1 MSANNS
7 ISQLLEQFIELYNN
21 ALNTFEKT
29 NEAITSDKESV
40 IINLADPNTGGI
52 NSVQVPSFGYL
63 KREVE
68 RLNKNVETLTAV
80 GDSTANVR
88 LKDGTFRKVYSSK
101 LNGPASKITGVYTP
115 TTFNTKSNQFFE
127 DFLNPLLHITLNVT
141 GQIAPNTEKVYVE
154 RYVFD
159 STNVASAQAFDTI
172 YKGANTIDYKTF
184 KNDLVQNKYQY
195 FLDASTI
202 EMPSKKVQYYGN
214 FDVLGIDNVQKT
226 QIVDG
231 VTQTTTVRL
240 FTINKL
246 NYTDSSKTLQDTETL
261 KVGDSLVVNSGTLST
276 RYIVTSLNTDTL
288 QAELSLVE
296 GFESISIGPNQL
308 KIYKELNTE
317 TNIEINVAFDERQVV
332 FIKAIDPVSK
342 IEAEEFSPGTAFYS
356 NDLQITMDD
365 GSIVTLAEYYKSE
378 VADFGQFI
386 KSLKQDFIP
395 PATVGIVP
403 DAPVLDVNNFKVV
416 QINTHLTD
424 NDATNKIKKLKAD
437 KAASEQN
444 LKKLDDSIAK
454 KKSSVSSKKYTSV
467 VGKDRDINELNT
479 LVAQRTSESD
489 MYSSIVNQIQS
500 IATSNNLANVAPKFK
515 IRGFWSIPSPKQI
528 SNVVP
533 QEVVQFKIRYRYLS
547 TNGTT
552 SQVEQIPFNDTTN
565 NTQKTAAFS
574 NWIEVAGP
582 VRGRK
587 KDVNGKYY
595 WEIQNEEDAQ
605 AVNFNSLDIS
615 IQTGEAVEISVKS
628 LSEAGFPSNP
638 VESPWSDIIKI
649 DFPEGQ
655 FTGDTIIEAI
665 NQNSLEVV
673 KVQIDQNLTS
683 AGVYS
688 HITDSF
694 TANSKYYSHNATSIA
709 SGFLTTEQNPISLFD
724 KLVEM
729 QTQIEALKAQIA
741 GTLGELHVYI
751 EDQNG
756 NQTVISNNTSVKLF
770 AGYYVDEITNQVDRK
785 GAIVTKSFK
794 LKLANSKA
802 TDLELVAR
810 LVGDRTKPAY
820 ASGNS
825 ATLGVAPGTTPDSMV
840 LADTY
845 YTTEGKYD
853 LVPVVYQNLD
863 QNTVNSGT
871 YFNTIPFQS
880 GQLRGQFVYS
890 RFRNLANDNDMYSTD
905 APDITTTTGVDDFEY
920 GISYNLQGVS
930 IDNNTRY
937 RDYHSASFTST
948 DAYDYYNDVSSFIWT
963 GWYATT
969 SPMATVVELAGAT
982 NQVTKSQYDNGIFL
996 HKDHPILHNGIIN
1009 PLSIQSNGLISMSK
1023 NAPRRANMSEG
1034 DFQNP
1039 YKFTTWTN
1047 SANNVVSRSLKTTFD
1062 ANDQYLLGGHSCGAY
1077 LYLAPLEKTSLIV
1090 DADNKAGVKTIRQGA
1105 TNAVSVD
1112 LIFQY
1117 RMTDYYGVADTTT
1130 ATGNTANNT
1139 GRIGGIVSNTL
1150 TNITYSKKVGLD
1162 ILEANGDKFTFD
1174 IEIFA
1179 KYKQEGSSATNIT
1192 NDMITNFNTGG
1203 GGVYNGHNGHQFADY
1218 NDFSTPGAISSLR
1231 FM

>member
-21 ALNTFEKT
+21 SLNTFEKT

-40 IINLADPNTGGI
+40 IINLSDPTTGALT
-52 NSVQVPSFGYL
+52 SVQVPSFGYL
-63 KREVE
+63 KREIE

-80 GDSTANVR
+80 GDSASNVK
-88 LKDGTFRKVYSSK
+88 LKDGTFRRVYSSR

-115 TTFNTKSNQFFE
+115 TVFKTKSNQFFE
-127 DFLNPLLHITLNVT
+127 DFLNPLLHITLNVS
-141 GQIAPNTEKVYVE
+141 GQIAPDTEKAYVE

-159 STNVASAQAFDTI
+159 STNVATVQAFDTL

-184 KNDLVQNKYQY
+184 KNELAQNKYQY
-195 FLDASTI
+195 SLDASTI
-202 EMPSKKVQYYGN
+202 ELPSKKVQYYGT

-276 RYIVTSLNTDTL
+276 RYIITSLNTDTL

-296 GFESISIGPNQL
+296 GFESITIGANQL
-308 KIYKELNTE
+308 KIYKELNAD

-332 FIKAIDPVSK
+332 FVKAIDPISK

-356 NDLQITMDD
+356 NELQITMED
-365 GSIVTLAEYYKSE
+365 GSIMTLADYYKSE

-386 KSLKQDFIP
+386 KSLKNDFIP

-403 DAPVLDVNNFKVV
+403 DAPVLDTNNFKVV
-416 QINTHLTD
+416 QVNTHLTD

-454 KKSSVSSKKYTSV
+454 KKGTVNSKKYTSTV
-467 VGKDRDINELNT
+467 SKDRDTNELNS
-479 LVAQRTSESD
+479 LIAQRAAESE
-489 MYSSIVNQIQS
+489 MYSSIVTQIQS
-500 IATSNNLANVAPKFK
+500 IASSNNLANVTPKFK
-515 IRGFWSIPSPKQI
+515 IRGFWSIPAAKQV
-528 SNVVP
+528 SNAIP
-533 QEVVQFKIRYRYLS
+533 QEIVQFKIRYRYLS
-547 TNGTT
+547 TTGTT

-574 NWIEVAGP
+574 NWVEVAGP

-605 AVNFNSLDIS
+605 AVNFNSLDIP
-615 IQTGEAVEISVKS
+615 IQTGEAVEISIKS

-638 VESPWSDIIKI
+638 VESPWSDIVKI
-649 DFPEGQ
+649 EFPEGQ
-655 FTGDTIIEAI
+655 FAGDTIIEAI
-665 NQNSLEVV
+665 NQNSLEVI
-673 KVQIDQNLTS
+673 KVEIDQNLTS

-688 HITDSF
+688 HISDSF
-694 TANSKYYSHNATSIA
+694 TANSKYFSHNATTIA
-709 SGFLTTEQNPISLFD
+709 SGFLTAEQNPVSLFD

-729 QTQIEALKAQIA
+729 QSQIEALKAQIA

-751 EDQNG
+751 EDQAG
-756 NQTVISNNTSVKLF
+756 NQTSISNNTSVKLF
-770 AGYYVDEITNQVDRK
+770 AGYYVDEITNQIDRK

-802 TDLELVAR
+802 TDLELVSR
-810 LVGDRTKPAY
+810 LVGDRTKQAY

-825 ATLGVAPGTTPDSMV
+825 ATLGVAPGTTPDSTV
-840 LADTY
+840 AADTY

-871 YFNTIPFQS
+871 YYNTIPYQS
-880 GQLRGQFVYS
+880 GQLRGQFIYS
-890 RFRNLANDNDMYSTD
+890 RFRNLANDADLYSVT
-905 APDITTTTGVDDFEY
+905 APDFNVTTGVDDFEY
-920 GISYNLQGVS
+920 GISYDFQGVS
-930 IDNNTRY
+930 LNPTTRY
-937 RDYHSASFTST
+937 RDYHNASFSAGN
-948 DAYDYYNDVSSFIWT
+948 AYSYYNDSSSFIWT
-963 GWYATT
+963 GWYSATT
-969 SPMATVVELAGAT
+969 PMATVVELAGAS
-982 NQVTKSQYDNGIFL
+982 NPITKNDYDNGIFL
-996 HKDHPILHNGIIN
+996 HKDHPILNNGIIN
-1009 PLSIQSNGLISMSK
+1009 PLAIQANGLVSMSK

-1047 SANNVVSRSLKTTFD
+1047 NANVVVNRTLKTTFD

-1090 DADNKAGVKTIRQGA
+1090 DADNKAGVKKIKQGA
-1105 TNAVSVD
+1105 TNSISID

-1117 RMTDYYGVADTTT
+1117 RMTDYYGVADTTSV
-1130 ATGNTANNT
+1130 AGNTANNT

-1150 TNITYSKKVGLD
+1150 TNITYSKKIGLD
-1162 ILEANGDKFTFD
+1162 ILENGGDKFTFD
-1174 IEIFA
+1174 VEVYA

-1203 GGVYNGHNGHQFADY
+1203 GGGGGGHMFVDS
-1218 NDFSTPGAISSLR
+1218 NDFSTPGDISSLR
-1231 FM
+1231 YL

>member
-21 ALNTFEKT
+21 SLTTFEKT

-40 IINLADPNTGGI
+40 IINLSDPNTGVAT
-52 NSVQVPSFGYL
+52 SVQVPSFGYL
-63 KREVE
+63 KREIE

-80 GDSTANVR
+80 GDSASNVR
-88 LKDGTFRKVYSSK
+88 LKDGTYRKVYSSK

-115 TTFNTKSNQFFE
+115 STFKTKSNQFFE
-127 DFLNPLLHITLNVT
+127 DFLNPLLHITLNVS
-141 GQIAPNTEKVYVE
+141 GQIAADTEKVYVE

-159 STNVASAQAFDTI
+159 STNVATSQAFDTI
-172 YKGANTIDYKTF
+172 YKGSNTIDYKTF
-184 KNDLVQNKYQY
+184 INQLKQNKYQY
-195 FLDASTI
+195 TLDASTI
-202 EMPSKKVQYYGN
+202 DMPSKKVQYFGA

-261 KVGDSLVVNSGTLST
+261 KVGDSLVVNSGRMST
-276 RYIVTSLNTDTL
+276 RYVITSLNTDTL

-296 GFESISIGPNQL
+296 GFETISIGPNQL
-308 KIYKELNTE
+308 KVYKEFNAD

-332 FIKAIDPVSK
+332 FVKAIDPVSK

-356 NDLQITMDD
+356 NDLQITMED

-395 PATVGIVP
+395 PATVGLVP
-403 DAPVLDVNNFKVV
+403 DAPALDTNNFKVV

-454 KKSSVSSKKYTSV
+454 KKSSVNAKKYTSTV
-467 VGKDRDINELNT
+467 SKDRDTNELNS
-479 LVAQRTSESD
+479 LIAQRSAESSL
-489 MYSSIVNQIQS
+489 YASIVEQIQS

-515 IRGFWSIPSPKQI
+515 VRGFWSIPAPKQVA
-528 SNVVP
+528 NVVP
-533 QEVVQFKIRYRYLS
+533 QQIVQFKIRYRYLS
-547 TNGTT
+547 TTGTT
-552 SQVEQIPFNDTTN
+552 SQVEQIPFNDATN

-574 NWIEVAGP
+574 NWVEVLGP

-587 KDVNGKYY
+587 KDANGKYY

-605 AVNFNSLDIS
+605 SVNFNSLDIPLQS
-615 IQTGEAVEISVKS
+615 GEAVEISIKS

-665 NQNSLEVV
+665 NQNSLELV
-673 KVQIDQNLTS
+673 KVEIDQNLTS
-683 AGVYS
+683 TGVYS
-688 HITDSF
+688 HISDSF
-694 TANSKYYSHNATSIA
+694 TANSKYFSHTATTIA

-729 QTQIEALKAQIA
+729 QSQIEALKAQIA

-751 EDQNG
+751 EDQTG
-756 NQTVISNNTSVKLF
+756 GQTVISNNTSVKLF

-794 LKLANSKA
+794 LKLSNSKA

-810 LVGDRTKPAY
+810 LVGDRTKAAY

-825 ATLGVAPGTTPDSMV
+825 ATLGVAPGTTPDSMIA
-840 LADTY
+840 ADTY

-863 QNTVNSGT
+863 QNTVNSAT
-871 YFNTIPFQS
+871 HFNTIPFQS
-880 GQLRGQFVYS
+880 GQVRGQYIYS
-890 RFRNLANDNDMYSTD
+890 RFRNLANDADLYSEA
-905 APDITTTTGVDDFEY
+905 APDLTTETGVDDFEY
-920 GISYNLQGVS
+920 GISYLFQNVAINQ
-930 IDNNTRY
+930 NTRY
-937 RDYHSASFTST
+937 RDYHNAAFSAGN
-948 DAYDYYNDVSSFIWT
+948 AYDFYSDSSSFIWT
-963 GWYATT
+963 GWYNATT
-969 SPMATVVELAGAT
+969 PQATVLELAGAT
-982 NQVTKSQYDNGIFL
+982 NQVTKAAYDNGIFL
-996 HKDHPILHNGIIN
+996 HKDHPILHNGTIN
-1009 PLSIQSNGLISMSK
+1009 PLNIQANGLVSMSK
-1023 NAPRRANMSEG
+1023 NAPRRVNMADGS
-1034 DFQNP
+1034 FQNP
-1039 YKFTTWTN
+1039 YKFATWTN
-1047 SANNVVSRSLKTTFD
+1047 NASVVVSRSLKTTFD
-1062 ANDQYLLGGHSCGAY
+1062 ANDQFLLGGHSCGAY

-1090 DADNKAGVKTIRQGA
+1090 DADNKSGVKTIKQGA
-1105 TNAVSVD
+1105 TNSVSID

-1130 ATGNTANNT
+1130 VAGNTANNT

-1150 TNITYSKKVGLD
+1150 TNITYSKKLGLD
-1162 ILEANGDKFTFD
+1162 ILQANGDKFMFD
-1174 IEIFA
+1174 IEVYA

-1192 NDMITNFNTGG
+1192 NDMIVNFNTGG
-1203 GGVYNGHNGHQFADY
+1203 GGGGGGHQFALSD
-1218 NDFSTPGAISSLR
+1218 DFSTPGDISSLR
-1231 FM
+1231 YM